1 MLCQN
6 CHERPASIHLFTK
19 VNGQSREIDLCQHC
33 YQELKN
39 QQGNQGKMNN
49 NEFFGDFDDLF
60 NALNGNNNNAAN
72 NNNEMRNNDPRMQMG
87 EALVMVVK
95 TAEAYLTNTEQT

>member
-1 MLCQN
+1 
-6 CHERPASIHLFTK
+6 
-19 VNGQSREIDLCQHC
+19 
-33 YQELKN
+33 
-39 QQGNQGKMNN
+39 MN
-49 NEFFGDFDDLF
+49 FFGDFDDLF